1 MKRSKLL
8 AAVMITVL
16 GMTLA
21 GCAQE
26 TANTNQNGG
35 IPTQEQIDA
44 AKNQLDTAIES
55 LQFSVNGRI
64 YQFPMKMQ
72 EMLDAGWT
80 MEKSV
85 QSQIETIDAYTTT
98 TTITLEKKGDS
109 EYDTSKCYISLSN
122 DTGAEQPLGEVA
134 VKKLIFDKSNRATL
148 ILPQGLTWNSTFE
161 EAVEAYSPMED
172 HKIDEADMV
181 CIIIS
186 NPENNR
192 HMNLHFDVATR
203 TLSEIELY

>member
-8 AAVMITVL
+8 AAVVITVL

-172 HKIDEADMV
+172 HMIDEADMV

>member
-1 MKRSKLL
+1 MKKSKLL
-8 AAVMITVL
+8 AAVVITVL

-172 HKIDEADMV
+172 HMIDEADMV

-203 TLSEIELY
+203 TLSEVELY